1 MKRALIFGLALVM
14 AIGTLTS
21 CFTSPESNGAT
32 VNEAA
37 WRAAFVLGENL
48 TVEYDRV
55 DTESKDFGVEN
66 EFVYRRNIMMRNGG
80 VAYIS
85 LPGSGDVFYLSKK
98 AGEHEVTKRF
108 YALLEG
114 EGAILTVIADRYA
127 DFRYEDGVYILR
139 GAVAGAKLDGK
150 DITEVRVTFD
160 NGRLVELVCVGKVY
174 SESFFDIIT
183 VKDIGKT
190 VPLTQD

>member
-1 MKRALIFGLALVM
+1 MKKILTFGLTLVI

-21 CFTSPESNGAT
+21 CFGAAESNGNK

-37 WRAAFVLGENL
+37 WREAFVLGENL

-55 DTESKDFGVEN
+55 DTVSKDFGVEN
-66 EFVYRRNIMMRNGG
+66 TYVYRKNLMMRNGG
-80 VAYIS
+80 TAYIS

-114 EGAILTVIADRYA
+114 ESAILSVIADHYS
-127 DFRYEDGVYILR
+127 DFKYEDGSYVLR
-139 GAVAGAKLDGK
+139 GGIAGAKLDGK
-150 DITEVRVTFD
+150 DITEVRVSFD
-160 NGRLVELVCVGKVY
+160 YGRLTELVCIGKVY
-174 SESFFDIIT
+174 NESFFDVIT

>member
-1 MKRALIFGLALVM
+1 MKKILTFGLALVI
-14 AIGTLTS
+14 AIGTLSS
-21 CFTSPESNGAT
+21 CFSAPESNGNK

-37 WRAAFVLGENL
+37 WREAFVLGENL

-55 DTESKDFGVEN
+55 DTVSKDFGVEN
-66 EFVYRRNIMMRNGG
+66 TYVYRKNLMMRNGG
-80 VAYIS
+80 TAYIS

-114 EGAILTVIADRYA
+114 ESAILSVIADHYS
-127 DFRYEDGVYILR
+127 DFKYEDGSYVLR
-139 GAVAGAKLDGK
+139 GGIAGAKLDGK
-150 DITEVRVTFD
+150 DITEVRVSFD
-160 NGRLVELVCVGKVY
+160 YGRLTELVCIGKVY
-174 SESFFDIIT
+174 NESFFDVIT